1 MQLVSYAIIIIYLAV
16 LIYVSLVQPTQQ
28 SINLP
33 AKITLNPGMLITTS
47 AGIKGSIK
55 AVFNHS
61 VIITRTDGLI
71 VEVLKI
77 TITSVHDA

>member
-1 MQLVSYAIIIIYLAV
+1 MQLTSCAIIIVYLAV
-16 LIYVSLVQPTQQ
+16 LIYLTLVQPAQQ

-47 AGIKGSIK
+47 AGIQGTIK
-55 AVFNHS
+55 AILDHS

-71 VEVLKI
+71 VEVLKG